1 MKSQLPNAELVE
13 SLIIKVQDL
22 RNQNEQLR
30 SHLRTSDDEASFMDT
45 LSEAVKICDSKAEN
59 LTGHGAAVKKQ
70 AAAVPQPPPQP
81 QRPIRLVNDGH
92 AQAEYGLS
100 SSDGLECKHPL
111 TPYFAFFPPFF
122 FSLFSFSF
130 FFPFFLFP
138 LPPPPQNYSRLFGEG
153 QKRPRKAATI
163 KIKGQKGETEG

>member
-138 LPPPPQNYSRLFGEG
+138 FYLSLFSC
-153 QKRPRKAATI
+153 
-163 KIKGQKGETEG
+163 